1 MAAHHTWGYSDGFL
15 QSIRKASSP
24 MNRELRSTLQ
34 GLGILKSDKRGG
46 VVAVYTK
53 ENIPSK
59 QMDVAVPTELECV
72 WVHIRPH
79 WLPRSVSSIALCAV
93 YHPPNSPHE
102 EALLDFLSKSIDDI
116 RRQYPDVGVVVL
128 GDLNRLDVAGL
139 CSQHSLTQL
148 VKVPTRD
155 NAILDQILAS
165 HCLASY
171 YQEPT
176 TDPPIGDS
184 DHNCVIW
191 EGSPTPNTGNET
203 QKRQVRPLRE
213 SDMRAFGCWITQHTW
228 DEVYCAVN
236 TQEKYSAFYTTLLSA
251 VDSFF
256 PFGLSSKKAF
266 YKNKIEHLKMADP
279 RKWYKAIKE
288 LTNSSK
294 GQLRVEVPGV
304 PSSSPKS
311 VANAINMHLAA
322 ASQQHAPLQ
331 LKDLPAYLP
340 APAPPPIVSFW
351 DMWHRLKQVKIGKA
365 TGSDNISPR
374 IVREFAFE
382 LSQPLCDIINTS
394 LCQGVVPEA
403 WRDADVIPVPKE
415 MPPSLSKLRP
425 ISLTSVFAKVCEG
438 IITDWCLKDILPSVD
453 PRQYGSLRGR
463 STTHYLTLLTHKLLE
478 TADKRSHVSTLVLT
492 DFTRAF
498 DSVHHQTAVNKLI
511 ELGVRP
517 SVVPWIISFL
527 TERRQRVKY
536 QGEVSEWQ
544 TLTCGVPQG
553 TKLGP
558 LIFLVLVN
566 DAVPADQS
574 TADTFK
580 YVDDLSLLEP
590 RHVLSAPTIQD
601 DIDGLARWTDD
612 NHMALNPPKCKVLL
626 FCVMKYPP
634 PPPVITVGPTQLE
647 VVEFAQTRRTVQ
659 NVCSLPQ
666 AIPDLQ
672 KLAPTMPWGDLR

>member
-1 MAAHHTWGYSDGFL
+1 MAT
-15 QSIRKASSP
+15 
-24 MNRELRSTLQ
+24 LR
-34 GLGILKSDKRGG
+34 
-46 VVAVYTK
+46 
-53 ENIPSK
+53 PS
-59 QMDVAVPTELECV
+59 L
-72 WVHIRPH
+72 
-79 WLPRSVSSIALCAV
+79 
-93 YHPPNSPHE
+93 
-102 EALLDFLSKSIDDI
+102 
-116 RRQYPDVGVVVL
+116 QYPDVGVVVL
-128 GDLNRLDVAGL
+128 GDLNRLDVSGL

-165 HCLASY
+165 DCLATY

-176 TDPPIGDS
+176 TGPPIGDS
-184 DHNCVIW
+184 DHNCVFW
-191 EGSPTPNTGNET
+191 EGSPTPFTGNET
-203 QKRQVRPLRE
+203 HKKQVRPLRE
-213 SDMRAFGCWITQHTW
+213 SDLRAFGCWITQHTW
-228 DEVYCAVN
+228 EEVYCADN

-256 PFGLSSKKAF
+256 PTRTVRIHKQDKPWITPHLKTLIRDRQRAFAEENRPKWKHLRNKISKTIQSSKKAF

-294 GQLRVEVPGV
+294 GQLCVEVPGV

-311 VANAINMHLAA
+311 VANAINVHLAA

-331 LKDLPAYLP
+331 LQDLPAYLP
-340 APAPPPIVSFW
+340 APAPPPTVSFW
-351 DMWHRLKQVKIGKA
+351 DMWHRLKQVKLGKA

-438 IITDWCLKDILPSVD
+438 IVTDWCLKDILPSVD

-463 STTHYLTLLTHKLLE
+463 STTHYLTLLTHILLE

-498 DSVHHQTAVNKLI
+498 DSI
-511 ELGVRP
+511 
-517 SVVPWIISFL
+517 
-527 TERRQRVKY
+527 
-536 QGEVSEWQ
+536 
-544 TLTCGVPQG
+544 
-553 TKLGP
+553 TKLP
-558 LIFLVLVN
+558 
-566 DAVPADQS
+566 S
-574 TADTFK
+574 TK
-580 YVDDLSLLEP
+580 
-590 RHVLSAPTIQD
+590 
-601 DIDGLARWTDD
+601 
-612 NHMALNPPKCKVLL
+612 
-626 FCVMKYPP
+626 
-634 PPPVITVGPTQLE
+634 
-647 VVEFAQTRRTVQ
+647 
-659 NVCSLPQ
+659 
-666 AIPDLQ
+666 
-672 KLAPTMPWGDLR
+672 